1 MMGRMRV
8 EADRR
13 FLFKKLLQIEGKI
26 GDKKGE
32 ERAKEKAREWVM
44 ANAAP
49 SAGGEE
55 DDE

>member
-1 MMGRMRV
+1 MGRMRV